1 MKKKWWYGFLW
12 LFLLFSPSVHS
23 MAQPAETEE
32 SMPVLVLGEDL
43 TEKEKETVLGLLGVD
58 SKDLSKYKIL
68 TITNEEEREYL
79 GSYVK
84 PEIVG
89 SRAVSCILLSPSEE
103 KTGLSVSLQNI
114 IWCTEPM
121 YRKLLVEQGVLNPE
135 KDRLDVEVRIAAP
148 VKVSGTA
155 AFVGIVKGCAVLNE
169 QVYWDGLG
177 ASAIS
182 GALELKNYPMTED
195 SILWNDGMGDMGP
208 DGIGSSKTGLVDLRT
223 GSLLFTCNGFPG
235 GEESPVEFGFTYR
248 STPPSANSVERNAS
262 GLGTQWTHSYY
273 WRADI
278 WRGMVAVFSPDG
290 LQTQWSRKYGRGY
303 QSNSS
308 RLTRQAQTSLER
320 RDGLVTV
327 TTAEGQKIYFD
338 DQGRAVGIRE
348 SNGSLTKL
356 WYDGKKLKWVFTEDG
371 WLHFQYEDGLL
382 IQVTDSMGNQ
392 LFFTYTENRQM
403 ASVSSSM
410 GHKLCFG
417 YKGSI
422 VRTAGDYLVSVENE
436 EGKQILKAE
445 YGSSNSAEVHRDSVY
460 YLEGDGQPKRWF
472 TYNPYV
478 EEKNTCETE
487 DGRVLIFD
495 HSDSLEGQ
503 AEWNW
508 YDREGKL
515 IHQHRRPEW
524 K

>member
-43 TEKEKETVLGLLGVD
+43 TEKEKETVFELLGVD

-114 IWCTEPM
+114 TWCTEPM

-135 KDRLDVEVRIAAP
+135 KDRLDAEVRIAAP

-177 ASAIS
+177 TSAIS
-182 GALELKNYPMTED
+182 GALELKNYPVTED

-223 GSLLFTCNGFPG
+223 GSLLFTCDGFPG

-290 LQTQWSRKYGRGY
+290 L
-303 QSNSS
+303 
-308 RLTRQAQTSLER
+308 
-320 RDGLVTV
+320 
-327 TTAEGQKIYFD
+327 
-338 DQGRAVGIRE
+338 
-348 SNGSLTKL
+348 
-356 WYDGKKLKWVFTEDG
+356 
-371 WLHFQYEDGLL
+371 L

-392 LFFTYTENRQM
+392 LLFTYTENRQM

-478 EEKNTCETE
+478 EKKNTCETG
-487 DGRVLIFD
+487 DGRTLIFD

>member
-1 MKKKWWYGFLW
+1 MIQ
-12 LFLLFSPSVHS
+12 PSH
-23 MAQPAETEE
+23 
-32 SMPVLVLGEDL
+32 
-43 TEKEKETVLGLLGVD
+43 
-58 SKDLSKYKIL
+58 
-68 TITNEEEREYL
+68 

-84 PEIVG
+84 IQD
-89 SRAVSCILLSPSEE
+89 SRDL
-103 KTGLSVSLQNI
+103 NI
-114 IWCTEPM
+114 FRNEH
-121 YRKLLVEQGVLNPE
+121 YK
-135 KDRLDVEVRIAAP
+135 KSDR
-148 VKVSGTA
+148 
-155 AFVGIVKGCAVLNE
+155 
-169 QVYWDGLG
+169 
-177 ASAIS
+177 
-182 GALELKNYPMTED
+182 
-195 SILWNDGMGDMGP
+195 
-208 DGIGSSKTGLVDLRT
+208 
-223 GSLLFTCNGFPG
+223 
-235 GEESPVEFGFTYR
+235 YR
-248 STPPSANSVERNAS
+248 SR
-262 GLGTQWTHSYY
+262 Q
-273 WRADI
+273 
-278 WRGMVAVFSPDG
+278 
-290 LQTQWSRKYGRGY
+290 YGRGY
-303 QSNSS
+303 QSYS
-308 RLTRQAQTSLER
+308 TKVTQQAQTSLER
-320 RDGLVTV
+320 R
-327 TTAEGQKIYFD
+327 
-338 DQGRAVGIRE
+338 
-348 SNGSLTKL
+348 
-356 WYDGKKLKWVFTEDG
+356 DG

-392 LFFTYTENRQM
+392 LLFTYTENRQM

-478 EEKNTCETE
+478 EEKNTCETG
-487 DGRVLIFD
+487 DGRALIFD